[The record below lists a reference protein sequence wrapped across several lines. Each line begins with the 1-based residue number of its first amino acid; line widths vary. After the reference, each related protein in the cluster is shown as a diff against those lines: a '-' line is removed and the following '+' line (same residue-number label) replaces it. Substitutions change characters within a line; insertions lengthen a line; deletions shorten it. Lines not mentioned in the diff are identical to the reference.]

1 MNYYVQEIAGNYL
14 KNVMNEP
21 QTMRVH
27 PCFLHG
33 IDREQ
38 FQAGFLALLRLIRS
52 LYADIAKDPSGFG
65 MLLKE
70 SFESDA
76 KNTDYTNSNASFIRV
91 PNLLLSFGA
100 KGTLQPDK
108 SLELDGEKLLAAAKE
123 LKITSLPFLL
133 IKLCEYGFRISG
145 YAKTVKDGDRVHVS
159 YPNNPYLVVAL
170 KAMADA
176 QMLLNKGDLKK
187 SKNYFYMLHS
197 GLLEDE
203 AVKAPKLT
211 VESIY
216 HSLDSKKREAAV
228 ALHEMVSKS
237 SKPAIRMGGFMRNDW
252 SCVYTGIKNKKVI
265 MSLQVCQDKLSA
277 KLNLQHIGKY
287 INKVMD
293 YPEHIRETIRSSGW
307 DCVHCREGCAG
318 GFSFEMDSRTY
329 NKCRC
334 GAFLFANISND
345 EIPYC
350 KELLKQEIAYE
361 NL

>member
-27 PCFLHG
+27 PAFLHG
-33 IDREQ
+33 IDRKQ
-38 FQAGFLALLRLIRS
+38 FQEGFLALLRLVRS
-52 LYADIAKDPSGFG
+52 LYTDIAKDPSSFG

-70 SFESDA
+70 NVERDA

-91 PNLLLSFGA
+91 PNLLLLLGA
-100 KGTLQPDK
+100 RGALQPDK

-123 LKITSLPFLL
+123 LKISSLPFLL
-133 IKLCEYGFRISG
+133 LKLCEYGFRTSG
-145 YAKTVKDGDRVHVS
+145 YAKTIKDSDRIHFS
-159 YPNNPYLVVAL
+159 YPDNPNLVVAL

-176 QMLLNKGDLKK
+176 QMFLNKGDFKK
-187 SKNYFYMLHS
+187 PKNYFYMLHS

-203 AVKAPKLT
+203 AVKTPKLT

-216 HSLDSKKREAAV
+216 HVLGSEKREAAA
-228 ALHEMVSKS
+228 ALHEMVAES

-252 SCVYTGIKNKKVI
+252 SCVYTGNKSKKVI

-293 YPEHIRETIRSSGW
+293 YPEHIRETIRTNGW
-307 DCVHCREGCAG
+307 DCGCCREGCAG
-318 GFSFEMDSRTY
+318 GFVFEMDSRTY

-334 GAFLFANISND
+334 GAFLFADISGD

-350 KELLKQEIAYE
+350 KELLKQELAYE
-361 NL
+361 NA